1 MIKLKIT
8 AFIAVFFMATF
19 LTVSPALTLQEQE
32 QMQSDY
38 SARLKQEKELQA
50 DLKVKRM
57 ADAYAQ
63 MSDKERTRGDAEAYK
78 EY

>member
-38 SARLKQEKELQA
+38 TARLKQEKELQA
-50 DLKVKRM
+50 DLNVKRM

-63 MSDKERTRGDAEAYK
+63 MSDKERIRGDAEAYK

>member
-38 SARLKQEKELQA
+38 TAWLKQEKELQA

-57 ADAYAQ
+57 ADAYAR
-63 MSDKERTRGDAEAYK
+63 MSDEERLHGDAEVLR
-78 EY
+78 

>member
-8 AFIAVFFMATF
+8 AFIAVFFFMATF

-38 SARLKQEKELQA
+38 TAWLKQEKELQA

-57 ADAYAQ
+57 ADAYAR
-63 MSDKERTRGDAEAYK
+63 MSDEERLHGDAEVLR
-78 EY
+78 

>member
-1 MIKLKIT
+1 MIKVQIT

-38 SARLKQEKELQA
+38 TARLKQEKELQA

-57 ADAYAQ
+57 ADAYAR
-63 MSDKERTRGDAEAYK
+63 MSDEERLHGDAEVLR
-78 EY
+78 

>member
-38 SARLKQEKELQA
+38 TARLKQEKELQA

-57 ADAYAQ
+57 ADAYAR
-63 MSDKERTRGDAEAYK
+63 MSDEERLHGDVEVLR
-78 EY
+78 

>member
-1 MIKLKIT
+1 MIKVQIT

-63 MSDKERTRGDAEAYK
+63 MSDKERIRGDAEAYK

>member
-1 MIKLKIT
+1 MIKVQIT
-8 AFIAVFFMATF
+8 AFIAVFFMAAF

-63 MSDKERTRGDAEAYK
+63 MSDEERLHGDAEVLR
-78 EY
+78 

>member
-1 MIKLKIT
+1 MIKVQIT
-8 AFIAVFFMATF
+8 AFIAVFFMAAF

-38 SARLKQEKELQA
+38 TARLKQEKELQA

-63 MSDKERTRGDAEAYK
+63 MSDEERLHGDAEVLR
-78 EY
+78 

>member
-1 MIKLKIT
+1 MIKVQIT
-8 AFIAVFFMATF
+8 AFIAVFFMAAF

-57 ADAYAQ
+57 ADAYAR

>member
-1 MIKLKIT
+1 MIKVQIT

-38 SARLKQEKELQA
+38 TARLKQEKELQA

-63 MSDKERTRGDAEAYK
+63 MSDKERIRGDAEAYK

>member
-1 MIKLKIT
+1 MIKVQIT

-57 ADAYAQ
+57 ADAYAR
-63 MSDKERTRGDAEAYK
+63 MSDKERIRGDAEAYK

>member
-1 MIKLKIT
+1 
-8 AFIAVFFMATF
+8 MATF

-38 SARLKQEKELQA
+38 TARLKQEKELQA

-57 ADAYAQ
+57 ADAYAR
-63 MSDKERTRGDAEAYK
+63 MSDEERLHGDAEVLR
-78 EY
+78 